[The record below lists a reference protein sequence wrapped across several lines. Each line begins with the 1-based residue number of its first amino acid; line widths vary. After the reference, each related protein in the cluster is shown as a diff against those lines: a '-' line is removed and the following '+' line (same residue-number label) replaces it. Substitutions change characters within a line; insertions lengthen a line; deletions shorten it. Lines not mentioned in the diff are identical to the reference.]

1 MLNILSIQSSVAYGH
16 VGNSAAV
23 FPLQR
28 LGIEVWPVIT
38 VHFSN
43 HTGYGAWRGPVLGPD
58 DIADVLT
65 GIEERGVLPTCNAV
79 LSGYMGDAGLGRLIV
94 DAAAKVKALNPQA
107 LYCCDPVMGDVGRG
121 FFVRPG
127 IPDFMRQTAVPA
139 ADIITPNLFE
149 LEFLTGHTV
158 TSLDT
163 ALAAA
168 DAARALGPRLVL
180 VTSLQR
186 DDAAADTVEMLAV
199 APDGAWLVA
208 TPLLDLSVNGAGDA
222 TAALFL
228 AHYLKS
234 GSAERALVKTAAS
247 VFAVMEATLAAGA
260 REIQLIAAQD
270 VLADPPDRFPARQLR

>member
-43 HTGYGAWRGPVLGPD
+43 HTGYGQWRGPVLAAD
-58 DIADVLT
+58 HVADVLL
-65 GIEERGVLPTCNAV
+65 GIEERGVLPSCTAV
-79 LSGYMGDAGLGRLIV
+79 LSGYMGDAALGDLIV
-94 DAAAKVKALNPQA
+94 GAAAKVKAASPQA
-107 LYCCDPVMGDVGRG
+107 IYCCDPVMGDVGRG

-127 IPDFMRQTAVPA
+127 IPDFMRDTAVPA
-139 ADIITPNLFE
+139 ADIITPNQFE
-149 LEFLTGHTV
+149 LEYLTGVTV
-158 TSLDT
+158 TSIET
-163 ALAAA
+163 ALRAA
-168 DAARALGPRLVL
+168 DAARAMGPRLVL
-180 VTSLQR
+180 LTSLQR
-186 DDAAADTVEMLAV
+186 TDAPPGRIELMAV
-199 APDGAWLVA
+199 GPDGAWLVT

-228 AHYLKS
+228 AHYLKTR
-234 GSAERALVKTAAS
+234 SAETALVRTAAS
-247 VFAVMEATLAAGA
+247 IFAVMEATVAAGA

-270 VLADPPDRFPARQLR
+270 TIADPPDRFPAQRIR